1 MPANEIRFDASAK
14 IFARPEVVWEILSDY
29 VKGHPSILPPDAF
42 SNYKV
47 LKGGHG
53 EGTIIT
59 FVFRVNGVKRG
70 IHDVVTVPEP
80 GQTLVETTTDGS
92 TATTFRLS
100 PLDDGRSTQL
110 TITTVQTP
118 RRGLPGVIERLTM
131 SLLIPSMQRIYQDE
145 MQRLN
150 DVAQRWPLI

>member
-29 VKGHPSILPPDAF
+29 DKGHPSILPPEAF

-53 EGTIIT
+53 EGTVVT
-59 FVFRVNGVKRG
+59 FVFRVNGVKRA
-70 IHDVVTVPEP
+70 IHDTVTTPEP
-80 GQTLVETTTDGS
+80 GRTLVETTTDGS
-92 TATTFRLS
+92 TATTFSLS

-110 TITTVQTP
+110 TITTAQTP
-118 RRGLPGVIERLTM
+118 RMGLVGVVERLTM
-131 SLLIPSMQRIYQDE
+131 ALLIPSMRRIYQDE

-150 DVAQRWPLI
+150 EVARRWPLM